1 MEHLNNMKHIT
12 VSAAIIHDSQNRI
25 FATQR
30 GSGDWKDWWEF
41 PGGKIEPGETPEEAV
56 RREIREELDT
66 RITVGE
72 LLHTVEWDYP
82 KLACGPSCSRSGE
95 SKQTLLSPRSTAAFH
110 LTMHCFLCTV
120 ESGSLTLLE
129 HEAARWL
136 APDEL
141 DSVQWLP
148 ADWEVIEILK
158 KRCDNLR

>member
-1 MEHLNNMKHIT
+1 MMKHIT
-12 VSAAIIHDSQNRI
+12 VSAAVIHDSQNRI

-30 GSGDWKDWWEF
+30 GAGDWKDWWEF
-41 PGGKIEPGETPEEAV
+41 PGGKIEPGETPEEAL

-72 LLHTVEWDYP
+72 LLHTIEWDYP

-110 LTMHCFLCTV
+110 LTMHGFLCTV

-136 APDEL
+136 APHEL

-148 ADWEVIEILK
+148 ADWEVIERLK
-158 KRCDNLR
+158 QRFRETNET

>member
-1 MEHLNNMKHIT
+1 MKHIT
-12 VSAAIIHDSQNRI
+12 VAAAIIHDEENRI
-25 FATQR
+25 FATQW

-56 RREIREELDT
+56 RREIWEELET
-66 RITVGE
+66 RISVGE
-72 LLHTVEWDYP
+72 LLHTIEWDYP
-82 KLACGPSCSRSGE
+82 K
-95 SKQTLLSPRSTAAFH
+95 FH
-110 LTMHCFLCTV
+110 LTMHCFLCTI

-148 ADWEVIEILK
+148 ADLEVMKWRSHTTTGIIAMRKITIYTVFYCLYIK
-158 KRCDNLR
+158 DHAIQ